1 MRTVGEWDL
10 DLDLGELRRGI
21 EVVRLT
27 PRSLQVLQ
35 YLVDHPGVL
44 VSADSLL
51 SEFWRGAISSDN
63 AVAKAITE
71 IRRALGDDPKS
82 PSYIKTLPRRGYTL
96 VAPVT
101 RRDGKHANVAIVGVC
116 LFPLLKMA
124 PTI

>member
-1 MRTVGEWDL
+1 MRTVGEWDF

-71 IRRALGDDPKS
+71 IRRALGDVSLSRQRLRPT
-82 PSYIKTLPRRGYTL
+82 PIANRR
-96 VAPVT
+96 
-101 RRDGKHANVAIVGVC
+101 KIHA
-116 LFPLLKMA
+116 FW
-124 PTI
+124 